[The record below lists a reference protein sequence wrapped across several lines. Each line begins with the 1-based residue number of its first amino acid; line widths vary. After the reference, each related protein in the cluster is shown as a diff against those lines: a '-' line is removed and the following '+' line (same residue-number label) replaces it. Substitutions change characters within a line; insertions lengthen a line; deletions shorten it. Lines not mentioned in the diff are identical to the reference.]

1 MHAYA
6 LLRGDCM
13 LKEERQQAIIELMR
27 RNGKVLV
34 ADLIAH
40 LNVSEDTIRR
50 DLNELAEV
58 GILQRVH
65 GGALPRAPSLPYDQ
79 RVRETDAAKRAMAE
93 TVARLIHDGQV
104 VLMDSGSTIL
114 EVVAHLP
121 TTLRAT
127 IVTNSLPVAA
137 ALAHHPEVE
146 VHVLGGRLKKDAQ
159 AMIGVPVVD
168 ALRQFRADLCLLGVC
183 SLHPD
188 IGITMLDIEEAYIKR
203 AMIEQA
209 AEVVAVADA
218 TKLGTAAPYVIA
230 PLSSLTYLIT
240 DSSIEQRALAPY
252 QDRGVTVVCTDT

>member
-1 MHAYA
+1 
-6 LLRGDCM
+6 M
-13 LKEERQQAIIELMR
+13 LKEERQQAIIEFMR

-34 ADLIAH
+34 ADLIVQ

-50 DLNELAEV
+50 DLNELAEE

-65 GGALPRAPSLPYDQ
+65 GGALPRASSLPYEQ
-79 RVRETDAAKRAMAE
+79 RVQETNAARRAVAE
-93 TVARLIHDGQV
+93 AAARLIHDGQV

-121 TTLRAT
+121 TSLRAT

-137 ALAHHPEVE
+137 ALTHHTEVD

-159 AMIGVPVVD
+159 AMVGVPVVE

-188 IGITMLDIEEAYIKR
+188 IGISMLDMEEAYVKR
-203 AMIEQA
+203 TMIEQA
-209 AEVVAVADA
+209 AEVAAVADA
-218 TKLGTAAPYVIA
+218 TKLGTAAPYVIG
-230 PLSSLTYLIT
+230 PLSALTYLIT
-240 DSSIEQRALAPY
+240 DSSVEQQVLVPY
-252 QDRGVTVVCTDT
+252 QDRGVTVMRTNT